1 MYLRILKKD
10 LKRKKTMNAIVL
22 IFIVLASMFIASS
35 ANNLLTVATALDEYF
50 ELADVPDYW
59 YATPYQEEA
68 ERLRA
73 FVRENG
79 YGLNS
84 VELVQ
89 IDPRDI
95 LVDGECLEY
104 GNTVVLSDPRG
115 SKVFDGEGKEI
126 TQVGDGEIY
135 IPAGIFNSEKDDF
148 REGAVIEIEFEG
160 EKKSFVL
167 KGVTKDALFGSSMMG
182 MTRFLV
188 SEGDFEFFNRDGQT
202 KFVSLSV
209 YSDDPD
215 YMEKFN
221 EIDLRTTMNVDRAGI
236 KMMYI
241 MDTLTAAVVLVVSI
255 CLILISMV
263 ILRFTIHFTL
273 SEEFRE
279 IGVMKAVGIP
289 DYKIRGLYIVKYLAI
304 STAGSVIGLIL
315 SVPFGSLL
323 IGSVSKN
330 IIISG
335 ENKFF
340 VNVLCAVATAGTVV
354 LFCYFCTR
362 KIRGFSPIDAVRSG
376 QTGEHFHKKSVIKL
390 SSVHLAPVVFMA
402 VNDIL
407 SGMKKYIS
415 MVLIFTLGLL
425 LIIIPINT
433 INTLKSDG
441 LITLFNMA
449 DCDLAISQELLFS
462 ADGKNKEMIYEK
474 LKEVKEFLR
483 ENQIEAD
490 VFQEIM
496 FRLNISR
503 MEISQGEISIREK
516 KSSSLA
522 FLGVGGVTTDQYTYL
537 RGTAPSEKGEVAI
550 SYITADKIGAA
561 IGDTVEI
568 DFGGKTKKFIVTAI
582 NQSMNNLGEGIRFYE
597 GEEID
602 FDLAVGSFAI
612 QILYRD
618 NPDRETEK
626 ERKELLKQE
635 YNETDVFSAGE
646 YINYMIGD
654 VAGQLEGVKSL
665 ILGVVLC
672 INILVALLMIKSF
685 ITREKGEIAVL
696 KAIGFKNTSLVAWQ
710 SLRIGIVLCVSI
722 LLGTL
727 ISKPL
732 TKLTVQP
739 VFRMMGAYSIEF
751 EIVPIE
757 VYVLYPFVLLLATV
771 LAAVLGATQLR
782 KITASETSNIE

>member
-167 KGVTKDALFGSSMMG
+167 KGATKDALFGSSMMG

-376 QTGEHFHKKSVIKL
+376 QTGERFHKKSVIKL

-462 ADGKNKEMIYEK
+462 ADGKNKEMVYEK

-496 FRLNISR
+496 FRL
-503 MEISQGEISIREK
+503 
-516 KSSSLA
+516 SL
-522 FLGVGGVTTDQYTYL
+522 T
-537 RGTAPSEKGEVAI
+537 
-550 SYITADKIGAA
+550 
-561 IGDTVEI
+561 
-568 DFGGKTKKFIVTAI
+568 
-582 NQSMNNLGEGIRFYE
+582 
-597 GEEID
+597 
-602 FDLAVGSFAI
+602 
-612 QILYRD
+612 
-618 NPDRETEK
+618 
-626 ERKELLKQE
+626 
-635 YNETDVFSAGE
+635 
-646 YINYMIGD
+646 
-654 VAGQLEGVKSL
+654 
-665 ILGVVLC
+665 
-672 INILVALLMIKSF
+672 
-685 ITREKGEIAVL
+685 
-696 KAIGFKNTSLVAWQ
+696 
-710 SLRIGIVLCVSI
+710 
-722 LLGTL
+722 
-727 ISKPL
+727 
-732 TKLTVQP
+732 
-739 VFRMMGAYSIEF
+739 
-751 EIVPIE
+751 
-757 VYVLYPFVLLLATV
+757 
-771 LAAVLGATQLR
+771 
-782 KITASETSNIE
+782 

>member
-167 KGVTKDALFGSSMMG
+167 KGATKDALFGSSMMG

-202 KFVSLSV
+202 RFVSLSV

-376 QTGEHFHKKSVIKL
+376 QTGERFHKKSVIKL

-462 ADGKNKEMIYEK
+462 ADGKNKEMVYEK

-496 FRLNISR
+496 FRLNISHE
-503 MEISQGEISIREK
+503 EISQGEIPIQEK

-522 FLGVGGVTTDQYTYL
+522 FLGIGGVTTDQYTYL

-771 LAAVLGATQLR
+771 LAAVLGTTQLR

>member
-1 MYLRILKKD
+1 
-10 LKRKKTMNAIVL
+10 MNAIVL

-167 KGVTKDALFGSSMMG
+167 KGATKDALFGSSMMG

-376 QTGEHFHKKSVIKL
+376 QTGERFHKKSVIKL

-462 ADGKNKEMIYEK
+462 ADGKNKEMVYEK

-496 FRLNISR
+496 FRLNISHE
-503 MEISQGEISIREK
+503 EISQGEIPIQEK

-771 LAAVLGATQLR
+771 LAAVLGTTQLR

>member
-376 QTGEHFHKKSVIKL
+376 QTGERFHKKSVIKL

-503 MEISQGEISIREK
+503 MEISQGRFPYGKRKVLPSRFLVLAGLQQISILTLEEQLQVR
-516 KSSSLA
+516 
-522 FLGVGGVTTDQYTYL
+522 
-537 RGTAPSEKGEVAI
+537 RGRLPSAI
-550 SYITADKIGAA
+550 
-561 IGDTVEI
+561 
-568 DFGGKTKKFIVTAI
+568 
-582 NQSMNNLGEGIRFYE
+582 
-597 GEEID
+597 
-602 FDLAVGSFAI
+602 
-612 QILYRD
+612 
-618 NPDRETEK
+618 
-626 ERKELLKQE
+626 
-635 YNETDVFSAGE
+635 
-646 YINYMIGD
+646 
-654 VAGQLEGVKSL
+654 
-665 ILGVVLC
+665 
-672 INILVALLMIKSF
+672 
-685 ITREKGEIAVL
+685 
-696 KAIGFKNTSLVAWQ
+696 
-710 SLRIGIVLCVSI
+710 
-722 LLGTL
+722 
-727 ISKPL
+727 
-732 TKLTVQP
+732 
-739 VFRMMGAYSIEF
+739 
-751 EIVPIE
+751 
-757 VYVLYPFVLLLATV
+757 
-771 LAAVLGATQLR
+771 
-782 KITASETSNIE
+782 

>member
-1 MYLRILKKD
+1 
-10 LKRKKTMNAIVL
+10 
-22 IFIVLASMFIASS
+22 
-35 ANNLLTVATALDEYF
+35 
-50 ELADVPDYW
+50 
-59 YATPYQEEA
+59 
-68 ERLRA
+68 
-73 FVRENG
+73 
-79 YGLNS
+79 
-84 VELVQ
+84 
-89 IDPRDI
+89 
-95 LVDGECLEY
+95 
-104 GNTVVLSDPRG
+104 
-115 SKVFDGEGKEI
+115 
-126 TQVGDGEIY
+126 
-135 IPAGIFNSEKDDF
+135 
-148 REGAVIEIEFEG
+148 
-160 EKKSFVL
+160 
-167 KGVTKDALFGSSMMG
+167 
-182 MTRFLV
+182 
-188 SEGDFEFFNRDGQT
+188 
-202 KFVSLSV
+202 
-209 YSDDPD
+209 
-215 YMEKFN
+215 
-221 EIDLRTTMNVDRAGI
+221 MNVDRAGI

-376 QTGEHFHKKSVIKL
+376 QTGERFHKKSVIKL

-516 KSSSLA
+516 KSILT
-522 FLGVGGVTTDQYTYL
+522 LEEQLQVR
-537 RGTAPSEKGEVAI
+537 RGRLPSAI
-550 SYITADKIGAA
+550 
-561 IGDTVEI
+561 
-568 DFGGKTKKFIVTAI
+568 
-582 NQSMNNLGEGIRFYE
+582 
-597 GEEID
+597 
-602 FDLAVGSFAI
+602 
-612 QILYRD
+612 
-618 NPDRETEK
+618 
-626 ERKELLKQE
+626 
-635 YNETDVFSAGE
+635 
-646 YINYMIGD
+646 
-654 VAGQLEGVKSL
+654 
-665 ILGVVLC
+665 
-672 INILVALLMIKSF
+672 
-685 ITREKGEIAVL
+685 
-696 KAIGFKNTSLVAWQ
+696 
-710 SLRIGIVLCVSI
+710 
-722 LLGTL
+722 
-727 ISKPL
+727 
-732 TKLTVQP
+732 
-739 VFRMMGAYSIEF
+739 
-751 EIVPIE
+751 
-757 VYVLYPFVLLLATV
+757 
-771 LAAVLGATQLR
+771 
-782 KITASETSNIE
+782 

>member
-167 KGVTKDALFGSSMMG
+167 KGATKDALFGSSMMG

-376 QTGEHFHKKSVIKL
+376 QTGERFHKKSVIKL

-462 ADGKNKEMIYEK
+462 ADGKNKEMVYEK

-496 FRLNISR
+496 FRLNISHE
-503 MEISQGEISIREK
+503 EISQGEIPIQEK

-771 LAAVLGATQLR
+771 LAAVLGTTQLR

>member
-376 QTGEHFHKKSVIKL
+376 QTGERFHKKSVIKL

-503 MEISQGEISIREK
+503 MEISQGEISILEK

>member
-59 YATPYQEEA
+59 YATPYQEEVK
-68 ERLRA
+68 RLRA
-73 FVRENG
+73 FARENG

-84 VELVQ
+84 VELIQ

-115 SKVFDGEGKEI
+115 SKVFDGEGREI

-135 IPAGIFNSEKDDF
+135 MPAEIFNSEKNDF
-148 REGAVIEIEFEG
+148 REGTVIEIEFEG

-167 KGVTKDALFGSSMMG
+167 KGATKDALFGSSMMG

-202 KFVSLSV
+202 RFVSLSV

-340 VNVLCAVATAGTVV
+340 VNVLCAVATVGTVV

-376 QTGEHFHKKSVIKL
+376 QTGERFHKKSVIKL

-462 ADGKNKEMIYEK
+462 ADGKNKEMVYEK

-483 ENQIEAD
+483 EKQIEAD

-496 FRLNISR
+496 FRLNISHE
-503 MEISQGEISIREK
+503 EISQGEIPIQEK

>member
-323 IGSVSKN
+323 IG
-330 IIISG
+330 
-335 ENKFF
+335 
-340 VNVLCAVATAGTVV
+340 L
-354 LFCYFCTR
+354 
-362 KIRGFSPIDAVRSG
+362 
-376 QTGEHFHKKSVIKL
+376 
-390 SSVHLAPVVFMA
+390 
-402 VNDIL
+402 
-407 SGMKKYIS
+407 
-415 MVLIFTLGLL
+415 
-425 LIIIPINT
+425 
-433 INTLKSDG
+433 
-441 LITLFNMA
+441 
-449 DCDLAISQELLFS
+449 
-462 ADGKNKEMIYEK
+462 
-474 LKEVKEFLR
+474 
-483 ENQIEAD
+483 
-490 VFQEIM
+490 
-496 FRLNISR
+496 
-503 MEISQGEISIREK
+503 
-516 KSSSLA
+516 
-522 FLGVGGVTTDQYTYL
+522 
-537 RGTAPSEKGEVAI
+537 
-550 SYITADKIGAA
+550 
-561 IGDTVEI
+561 
-568 DFGGKTKKFIVTAI
+568 
-582 NQSMNNLGEGIRFYE
+582 
-597 GEEID
+597 
-602 FDLAVGSFAI
+602 
-612 QILYRD
+612 
-618 NPDRETEK
+618 
-626 ERKELLKQE
+626 
-635 YNETDVFSAGE
+635 
-646 YINYMIGD
+646 
-654 VAGQLEGVKSL
+654 SL
-665 ILGVVLC
+665 IH
-672 INILVALLMIKSF
+672 I
-685 ITREKGEIAVL
+685 
-696 KAIGFKNTSLVAWQ
+696 
-710 SLRIGIVLCVSI
+710 
-722 LLGTL
+722 
-727 ISKPL
+727 
-732 TKLTVQP
+732 
-739 VFRMMGAYSIEF
+739 
-751 EIVPIE
+751 
-757 VYVLYPFVLLLATV
+757 
-771 LAAVLGATQLR
+771 
-782 KITASETSNIE
+782 

>member
-1 MYLRILKKD
+1 
-10 LKRKKTMNAIVL
+10 MNAIVL

-59 YATPYQEEA
+59 YATPYQEEVK
-68 ERLRA
+68 RLRA
-73 FVRENG
+73 FARENG

-84 VELVQ
+84 VELIQ

-115 SKVFDGEGKEI
+115 SKVFDGEGREI

-167 KGVTKDALFGSSMMG
+167 KGATKDALFGSSMMG

-202 KFVSLSV
+202 RFVSLSV

-376 QTGEHFHKKSVIKL
+376 QTGERFHKKSVIKL

-462 ADGKNKEMIYEK
+462 ADGKNKEMVYEK

-496 FRLNISR
+496 FRLNISHE
-503 MEISQGEISIREK
+503 EISQGEIPIQEK

-522 FLGVGGVTTDQYTYL
+522 FLGIGGVTTDQYTYL

>member
-167 KGVTKDALFGSSMMG
+167 KGATKDALFGSSMMG

-304 STAGSVIGLIL
+304 STASSVIGLIL

-376 QTGEHFHKKSVIKL
+376 QTGERFHKKSVIKL

-462 ADGKNKEMIYEK
+462 ADGKNKEMVYEK

-496 FRLNISR
+496 FRLNISHE
-503 MEISQGEISIREK
+503 EISQGEIPIQEK

-771 LAAVLGATQLR
+771 LAAVLGTTQLR

>member
-167 KGVTKDALFGSSMMG
+167 KGATKDALFGSSMMG

-304 STAGSVIGLIL
+304 STAGSVIGLIF

-376 QTGEHFHKKSVIKL
+376 QTGERFHKKSVIKL

-462 ADGKNKEMIYEK
+462 ADGKNKEMVYEK

-496 FRLNISR
+496 FRLNISHE
-503 MEISQGEISIREK
+503 EISQGEIPIQEK

-771 LAAVLGATQLR
+771 LAAVLGTTQLR

>member
-59 YATPYQEEA
+59 YATPYQEEVK
-68 ERLRA
+68 RLRA
-73 FVRENG
+73 FARENG

-84 VELVQ
+84 VELIQ

-115 SKVFDGEGKEI
+115 SKVFDGEGREI

-167 KGVTKDALFGSSMMG
+167 KGATKDALFGSSMMG

-202 KFVSLSV
+202 RFVSLSV

-376 QTGEHFHKKSVIKL
+376 QTGERFHKKSVIKL

-462 ADGKNKEMIYEK
+462 ADGKNKEMVYEK

-496 FRLNISR
+496 FRLNISHE
-503 MEISQGEISIREK
+503 EISQGEIPIQEK

-522 FLGVGGVTTDQYTYL
+522 FLGIGGVTTDQYTYL

-771 LAAVLGATQLR
+771 LAAVLGTTQLR

>member
-167 KGVTKDALFGSSMMG
+167 KGATKDALFGSSMMG

-202 KFVSLSV
+202 RFVSLSV

-376 QTGEHFHKKSVIKL
+376 QTGERFHKKSVIKL

-462 ADGKNKEMIYEK
+462 ADGKNKEMVYEK

-496 FRLNISR
+496 FRLNISHE
-503 MEISQGEISIREK
+503 EISQGEIPIQEK

-771 LAAVLGATQLR
+771 LAAVLGTTQLR

>member
-59 YATPYQEEA
+59 YATPYQEET

-79 YGLNS
+79 YGLKS

-167 KGVTKDALFGSSMMG
+167 KGATKDALFGSSMMG

-202 KFVSLSV
+202 RFVSLSV

-221 EIDLRTTMNVDRAGI
+221 EIDLRTTTNVDRAGI

-376 QTGEHFHKKSVIKL
+376 QTGERFHKKSVIKL

-462 ADGKNKEMIYEK
+462 ADGKNKEMVYEK

-496 FRLNISR
+496 FRLNISHE
-503 MEISQGEISIREK
+503 EISQGEIPIQEK

-522 FLGVGGVTTDQYTYL
+522 FLGIGGVTTDQYTYL

>member
-1 MYLRILKKD
+1 
-10 LKRKKTMNAIVL
+10 MNAIVL

-167 KGVTKDALFGSSMMG
+167 KGATKDALFGSSMMG

-304 STAGSVIGLIL
+304 STASSVIGLIL

-376 QTGEHFHKKSVIKL
+376 QTGERFHKKSVIKL

-462 ADGKNKEMIYEK
+462 ADGKNKEMVYEK

-496 FRLNISR
+496 FRLNISHE
-503 MEISQGEISIREK
+503 EISQGEIPIQEK

-771 LAAVLGATQLR
+771 LAAVLGTTQLR

>member
-59 YATPYQEEA
+59 YATPYQEEVK
-68 ERLRA
+68 RLRA
-73 FVRENG
+73 FARENG

-84 VELVQ
+84 VELIQ

-115 SKVFDGEGKEI
+115 SKVFDGEGREI

-167 KGVTKDALFGSSMMG
+167 KGATKDALFGSSMMG

-202 KFVSLSV
+202 RFVSLSV

-376 QTGEHFHKKSVIKL
+376 QTGERFHKKSVIKL

-462 ADGKNKEMIYEK
+462 ADGKNKEMVYEK

-496 FRLNISR
+496 FRLNISHE
-503 MEISQGEISIREK
+503 EISQGEIPIQEK

-522 FLGVGGVTTDQYTYL
+522 FLGIGGVTTDQYTYL